1 MGMTSAGA
9 LQVVSKAAL
18 YASEGG
24 TCHRSALREE
34 DGESKIAPTPRVLP
48 FKCNIYI
55 ISSVCVP
62 TNLRGGWQGTV
73 QVRNLVRQ
81 I

>member
-1 MGMTSAGA
+1 MGMASAGA
-9 LQVVSKAAL
+9 LRVVSKAAL

-24 TCHRSALREE
+24 TCHRSEE
-34 DGESKIAPTPRVLP
+34 DGESKIAPTPIVLP

-62 TNLRGGWQGTV
+62 TNWRGGWQGTV
-73 QVRNLVRQ
+73 QARNLVRQ